1 MGSVSIILS
10 QGTTPHKKVNCI
22 ILDSPFSSFEKAAIE
37 IASKKSLIP
46 QFMIGLLI
54 EPLKSFCQTQ
64 HPINPFEINIVE
76 KLKKIDC
83 KILLVYSKNDS
94 VVSYTHSL
102 ELSKECRRTPIEVE
116 IQEDHNMQRSR

>member
-1 MGSVSIILS
+1 
-10 QGTTPHKKVNCI
+10 
-22 ILDSPFSSFEKAAIE
+22 
-37 IASKKSLIP
+37 
-46 QFMIGLLI
+46 MIGLLI

-64 HPINPFEINIVE
+64 HPINPFEINIIE
-76 KLKKIDC
+76 KLKKIDV

-116 IQEDHNMQRSR
+116 IQEDHNMQRAR